1 MYLNNPALLSYETYV
16 PGLPREQI
24 AAQFD
29 IPLEDVA
36 KLGSAENPFGPSPL
50 AVEAV
55 GGALSR
61 IDIYPN
67 WRADALR
74 EKIAEK
80 FDVDPACVICGAGE
94 TEIISWIVRTF
105 AAPEDSIL
113 MYEPCFPMY
122 HLSADA
128 EVRNGIYVP
137 MGTDFDFRIEDYVA
151 ALDDTVRVAFLTNPH
166 SPSGKLMAL
175 NDIRTVC
182 RAAGDDR
189 LVVLDE
195 AYIHFT
201 QTDGGMALLEEFSNL
216 IVLRTF
222 SKAYGLAGLRI
233 GFGIGHPDMIKALL
247 AVKPTWNMGQLQVAG
262 AVAALDDDAHVRR
275 TVDMI
280 REMRDYVTER
290 LGRLNSFRIIPGSRS
305 NFFLVEIMD
314 PDQNSTGVFE
324 ALLRKG
330 VITKDCSQ
338 SFRGLGDRYLRV
350 DVSLKRHMDRFVD
363 ALSEL
368 DVSEGA
374 AA

>member
-1 MYLNNPALLSYETYV
+1 
-16 PGLPREQI
+16 
-24 AAQFD
+24 
-29 IPLEDVA
+29 
-36 KLGSAENPFGPSPL
+36 
-50 AVEAV
+50 
-55 GGALSR
+55 
-61 IDIYPN
+61 
-67 WRADALR
+67 
-74 EKIAEK
+74 
-80 FDVDPACVICGAGE
+80 
-94 TEIISWIVRTF
+94 
-105 AAPEDSIL
+105 
-113 MYEPCFPMY
+113 
-122 HLSADA
+122 
-128 EVRNGIYVP
+128 

-280 REMRDYVTER
+280 REMCDYVTER

>member
-1 MYLNNPALLSYETYV
+1 
-16 PGLPREQI
+16 
-24 AAQFD
+24 
-29 IPLEDVA
+29 
-36 KLGSAENPFGPSPL
+36 
-50 AVEAV
+50 
-55 GGALSR
+55 
-61 IDIYPN
+61 
-67 WRADALR
+67 
-74 EKIAEK
+74 
-80 FDVDPACVICGAGE
+80 
-94 TEIISWIVRTF
+94 
-105 AAPEDSIL
+105 
-113 MYEPCFPMY
+113 
-122 HLSADA
+122 
-128 EVRNGIYVP
+128 
-137 MGTDFDFRIEDYVA
+137 
-151 ALDDTVRVAFLTNPH
+151 
-166 SPSGKLMAL
+166 
-175 NDIRTVC
+175 
-182 RAAGDDR
+182 
-189 LVVLDE
+189 
-195 AYIHFT
+195 
-201 QTDGGMALLEEFSNL
+201 
-216 IVLRTF
+216 
-222 SKAYGLAGLRI
+222 
-233 GFGIGHPDMIKALL
+233 MIKALL

>member
-1 MYLNNPALLSYETYV
+1 MYLNNPALISYETYV

-233 GFGIGHPDMIKALL
+233 GFGIGHPDMIKALW
-247 AVKPTWNMGQLQVAG
+247 AVKLTWNMGQLQVAG
-262 AVAALDDDAHVRR
+262 AGAALDDDAHVRR

-350 DVSLKRHMDRFVD
+350 DVSLKKHMDRFVD